1 MHQNT
6 THMLSVFACLIL
18 MMSTGCEEPKDEEL
32 RTCLDA
38 LPSSCTPQY
47 IPTFENV
54 YENTL
59 SKSCAGGGSSCHA
72 DINHHGGLDFSS
84 QASAYETIANPDL
97 GLIIAGDPA
106 CSELMIRLE
115 STTSGIAMPPGS
127 PLSPEEKCAIMM
139 WIEQGAMP

>member
-1 MHQNT
+1 
-6 THMLSVFACLIL
+6 
-18 MMSTGCEEPKDEEL
+18 MMTTGCEEPANAEL
-32 RTCLDA
+32 SSCLET

-47 IPTFENV
+47 LPTFENV
-54 YENTL
+54 YKNTF

-72 DINHHGGLDFSS
+72 DTNHHGGLDFSS
-84 QASAYETIANPDL
+84 QETAYETIAKPDL
-97 GLIIAGDPA
+97 GLVVAGDPD

-115 STTSGIAMPPGS
+115 STTSGIAMPPGA